1 MHYRLNKQNDEKKL
15 QKITKTWEKLNVKI
29 YLKSKKKV
37 DVNTRKY
44 LLNVI
49 NTWNLK
55 YFDGIHMLV

>member
-44 LLNVI
+44 LFNVI